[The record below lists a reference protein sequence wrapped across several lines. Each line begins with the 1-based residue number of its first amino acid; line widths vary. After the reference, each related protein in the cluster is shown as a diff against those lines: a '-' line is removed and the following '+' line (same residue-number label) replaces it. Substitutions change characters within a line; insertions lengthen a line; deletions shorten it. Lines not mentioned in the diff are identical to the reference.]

1 MVSMWKILRA
11 AIVAIVLSAVAFVA
25 GLAEVGVLESAL
37 LIGSITF
44 VLVYYV
50 QVLERRQKRV

>member
-1 MVSMWKILRA
+1 MWKILRA

-37 LIGSITF
+37 LIGFITF